1 MQFHFEIVNTKF
13 GKFYIL
19 DSQQGLHFILKKN
32 DKRIKPLTKNYNPIK
47 GLFNKNI
54 TKVFQNNTL
63 GNKTPLKV
71 KIKFLECSEFQ
82 KIVWQ
87 ELLKINYGRTISYSG
102 VANLISYPKAV
113 RAVAS
118 AVGKNPIS
126 IIVPCHRVI
135 RKNGLIGGYAWGI
148 KMKKALLDVEVLG
161 MADSIYRGGK

>member
-1 MQFHFEIVNTKF
+1 MQFHFEIVNSKF

-19 DSQQGLHFILKKN
+19 DSRQGLHFILKNN
-32 DKRIKPLTKNYNPIK
+32 DKRINPLIKNYNPIK

-54 TKVFQNNTL
+54 IKVFQSNAL
-63 GNKTPLKV
+63 GNKIALKV

-82 KIVWQ
+82 KTVWK
-87 ELLKINYGRTISYSG
+87 ELLKINFGRTISYSE
-102 VANLISYPKAV
+102 VANFISYPKAV

-118 AVGKNPIS
+118 AIGKNPIS

-135 RKNGLIGGYAWGI
+135 KKNGLIGGYAWGV
-148 KMKKALLDVEVLG
+148 KMKRALLDVEVLG

>member
-1 MQFHFEIVNTKF
+1 MQFHFEIVNSKF

-19 DSQQGLHFILKKN
+19 DSKQGLHFILKNN
-32 DKRIKPLTKNYNPIK
+32 DKRIKSLKKNYNPIK

-54 TKVFQNNTL
+54 AKVFQSNTTE
-63 GNKTPLKV
+63 NKTALKV

-82 KIVWQ
+82 KIVWK
-87 ELLKINYGRTISYSG
+87 ELLKINYGKTISYSE
-102 VANLISYPKAV
+102 VANLILYPKAV

-135 RKNGLIGGYAWGI
+135 RKNGLIGDYAWGV
-148 KMKKALLDVEVLG
+148 KMKRALLDVEV
-161 MADSIYRGGK
+161 

>member
-1 MQFHFEIVNTKF
+1 MQFHFEIVNSKF

-19 DSQQGLHFILKKN
+19 DSQEGLHFIQKNN
-32 DKRIKPLTKNYNPIK
+32 DKRTEPLKKYNPIK

-54 TKVFQNNTL
+54 IKVFQSNAH
-63 GNKTPLKV
+63 GNKTTLKV

-82 KIVWQ
+82 KIVWK
-87 ELLKINYGRTISYSG
+87 ELLKINHGRTISYSE
-102 VANLISYPKAV
+102 VAKLISYPKAV

-135 RKNGLIGGYAWGI
+135 RKNGLIGDYAWGV
-148 KMKKALLDVEVLG
+148 KMKRALLDVEV
-161 MADSIYRGGK
+161 

>member
-1 MQFHFEIVNTKF
+1 MQFHFGIVNSKF

-19 DSQQGLHFILKKN
+19 DSRQGLHFILKNN
-32 DKRIKPLTKNYNPIK
+32 DKKIKPLIKKYNPIK

-54 TKVFQNNTL
+54 IKVFQSNAL
-63 GNKTPLKV
+63 GNKIALKV

-82 KIVWQ
+82 KTVWK

-118 AVGKNPIS
+118 AIGKNPIS

-135 RKNGLIGGYAWGI
+135 RKNGLIGGYAWGAN
-148 KMKKALLDVEVLG
+148 MKRALLDVEVLG

>member
-1 MQFHFEIVNTKF
+1 MQFHFEIVNSKF

-19 DSQQGLHFILKKN
+19 DSRQGLHFLLKNN
-32 DKRIKPLTKNYNPIK
+32 DKRVKALIKSYNPIK

-54 TKVFQNNTL
+54 IKVFQSNIL
-63 GNKTPLKV
+63 GNKIALKV

-82 KIVWQ
+82 KIVWK
-87 ELLKINYGRTISYSG
+87 ELLKIKQGTTIFYSDI
-102 VANLISYPKAV
+102 ANLTSYPKAI

-126 IIVPCHRVI
+126 VIVPCHRVI
-135 RKNGLIGGYAWGI
+135 RKNGLIGGYAWGV
-148 KMKKALLDVEVLG
+148 KMKRALLDVEVSG

>member
-1 MQFHFEIVNTKF
+1 MQFHFEIANSKF

-19 DSQQGLHFILKKN
+19 DSQQGLHYILKKN
-32 DKRIKPLTKNYNPIK
+32 DKKIKSLTKNYNPIK

-54 TKVFQNNTL
+54 IKVFQSNTL
-63 GNKTPLKV
+63 GNKTTLKV

-82 KIVWQ
+82 KIVWK

-135 RKNGLIGGYAWGI
+135 RKNGSIGGYAWGV
-148 KMKKALLDVEVLG
+148 KMKKELLDVEVVG

>member
-1 MQFHFEIVNTKF
+1 MQFHFEIVNSKF

-19 DSQQGLHFILKKN
+19 DSQHGLHFILKNN
-32 DKRIKPLTKNYNPIK
+32 DKRIKSLTKNYNPIK

-54 TKVFQNNTL
+54 TKIFQSNAL
-63 GNKTPLKV
+63 GNKTALKF
-71 KIKFLECSEFQ
+71 KIKFLECSGFQ
-82 KIVWQ
+82 KIVWK
-87 ELLKINYGRTISYSG
+87 ELLKINHGRTISYSE

-135 RKNGLIGGYAWGI
+135 RKNGAIGDYAWGV
-148 KMKKALLDVEVLG
+148 KMKRALLDVEV
-161 MADSIYRGGK
+161 

>member
-1 MQFHFEIVNTKF
+1 MQFHSEIVNSKF

-19 DSQQGLHFILKKN
+19 DSRKGLHFILKN
-32 DKRIKPLTKNYNPIK
+32 NYKRVKALIKNYNPIK

-54 TKVFQNNTL
+54 IKVFKSNVL
-63 GNKTPLKV
+63 GNKIALKV

-82 KIVWQ
+82 KIVWK
-87 ELLKINYGRTISYSG
+87 ELLKIKQGTTTSYSEI
-102 VANLISYPKAV
+102 ANFTSYPRAV

-126 IIVPCHRVI
+126 VIVPCHRVI
-135 RKNGLIGGYAWGI
+135 RKNGLIGGYAWGD
-148 KMKKALLDVEVLG
+148 KMKKALLDVEVIG

>member
-1 MQFHFEIVNTKF
+1 MQFHFEIANSKF
-13 GKFYIL
+13 GEFYIL

-32 DKRIKPLTKNYNPIK
+32 DKRIKSLTKNYNPIK

-54 TKVFQNNTL
+54 IKVFQSNTL

-82 KIVWQ
+82 KIVWK

-135 RKNGLIGGYAWGI
+135 RKNGLIGGYAWGV
-148 KMKKALLDVEVLG
+148 KMKRALLDVEVSG

>member
-1 MQFHFEIVNTKF
+1 MQFHFEIVNSKF

-19 DSQQGLHFILKKN
+19 DSRQGLHFILKNN
-32 DKRIKPLTKNYNPIK
+32 DKRIKSLTKNYNPIK

-54 TKVFQNNTL
+54 TKVFQSNTL

-82 KIVWQ
+82 KIVWK
-87 ELLKINYGRTISYSG
+87 ELLKINYARTISYSG
-102 VANLISYPKAV
+102 VANLISYPKGV

-135 RKNGLIGGYAWGI
+135 RKNGSIGGYAWGV
-148 KMKKALLDVEVLG
+148 KMKKELLDVEVVG

>member
-1 MQFHFEIVNTKF
+1 MQFHFEIVNSKF

-19 DSQQGLHFILKKN
+19 DSQEGLHFILKNN
-32 DKRIKPLTKNYNPIK
+32 DKRTKSLKKYNPIK

-54 TKVFQNNTL
+54 IKVFQSNAH
-63 GNKTPLKV
+63 GNKTTLKV

-82 KIVWQ
+82 KIVWKK
-87 ELLKINYGRTISYSG
+87 LLKINHGRTISYSE
-102 VANLISYPKAV
+102 VAKLISYPKAV

-135 RKNGLIGGYAWGI
+135 RKNGLIGDYVWGV
-148 KMKKALLDVEVLG
+148 KMKRALLDVEV
-161 MADSIYRGGK
+161 

>member
-1 MQFHFEIVNTKF
+1 MQFHFEIVNSKF

-19 DSQQGLHFILKKN
+19 DSRQGLHFILKNN
-32 DKRIKPLTKNYNPIK
+32 DKRIKSIKKNYNPIK
-47 GLFNKNI
+47 GLFNKNTI
-54 TKVFQNNTL
+54 KVFQGNFL
-63 GNKTPLKV
+63 GKKYLSKV

-82 KIVWQ
+82 KIVWE
-87 ELLKINYGRTISYSG
+87 ELLKINYGRIISYSE

-135 RKNGLIGGYAWGI
+135 RKNGLIGGYAWGM
-148 KMKKALLDVEVLG
+148 KMKRALLDVEV
-161 MADSIYRGGK
+161 

>member
-1 MQFHFEIVNTKF
+1 MQFHSEIVNSKF

-19 DSQQGLHFILKKN
+19 DSRKGLHFILKNN
-32 DKRIKPLTKNYNPIK
+32 DKRVKALIESYNPIK

-54 TKVFQNNTL
+54 IKVFKSNVL
-63 GNKTPLKV
+63 GNKIALKV

-82 KIVWQ
+82 KTVWK

-148 KMKKALLDVEVLG
+148 KMKRALLDVEV
-161 MADSIYRGGK
+161 

>member
-1 MQFHFEIVNTKF
+1 MQFHSEIVNSKF

-19 DSQQGLHFILKKN
+19 DSRKGLHFILKNN
-32 DKRIKPLTKNYNPIK
+32 DKRVKALIKSYNPIK

-54 TKVFQNNTL
+54 IKVFQSNVL
-63 GNKTPLKV
+63 GNKIVLKV

-82 KIVWQ
+82 NIVWK

-118 AVGKNPIS
+118 VVGKNPIS

-135 RKNGLIGGYAWGI
+135 RKNGSIGGYAWGV
-148 KMKKALLDVEVLG
+148 KMKKELLDVEVVG

>member
-1 MQFHFEIVNTKF
+1 MQFHFEIVNSKF

-19 DSQQGLHFILKKN
+19 DSRQGLHFILKNK
-32 DKRIKPLTKNYNPIK
+32 DKRIKPLIKNYNPIK

-54 TKVFQNNTL
+54 IKVFQSNAL
-63 GNKTPLKV
+63 GNKSTLKV

-82 KIVWQ
+82 KIVWK
-87 ELLKINYGRTISYSG
+87 ELLKIKHGTTTFYSEIANLTSYSR
-102 VANLISYPKAV
+102 AV

-118 AVGKNPIS
+118 AIGKNPIC

-135 RKNGLIGGYAWGI
+135 RKNGLIGGYAWGV
-148 KMKKALLDVEVLG
+148 KMKRALLDVEVLG

>member
-1 MQFHFEIVNTKF
+1 MQFHFEIANSKF

-32 DKRIKPLTKNYNPIK
+32 DKKIKSLTKNYNPIK

-54 TKVFQNNTL
+54 TKVFQSNTL
-63 GNKTPLKV
+63 GNKTTLKV

-82 KIVWQ
+82 KIVWK
-87 ELLKINYGRTISYSG
+87 ELLKINHGRTISYSE
-102 VANLISYPKAV
+102 VANLILYPKAV

-135 RKNGLIGGYAWGI
+135 RKNGLIGDYAWGV
-148 KMKKALLDVEVLG
+148 KMKRALLDVEV
-161 MADSIYRGGK
+161 